1 MHADISS
8 HALDRGPSP
17 GLNGGL
23 NRRHV
28 LRAAGAGVAALGAPG
43 LVFSQG
49 DAPIRIGSLLPRQ
62 GPFALQGE
70 ATSLGIKVALQQA
83 GNKVLGRP
91 IELVAYDEPN
101 PLGAQQNM
109 QKLIQ
114 EDKVAAVIGGSN
126 SAAGL
131 AMASVAAQARTP
143 TIISAALAREIT
155 GKNCNRYVFRNNAP
169 PPVYAK
175 LLARQMLPVGKK
187 WYFLVGAYAY
197 GQEAYQMLK
206 AELVAAGGQDLGMD
220 AAAVGTTDFSSIILK
235 IRQAKP
241 DVVMLGISGTDLAA
255 FLKQYNEF
263 GLRGKIP
270 LGSLTVADEELWAQT
285 GISGVM
291 GKYWHFNN
299 PANSPA
305 EKSLNDAVLKETKHP
320 ASASCAQGWV
330 CMRMLL
336 AAITQE
342 KSADPAAIVRGLETV
357 RPDGVP
363 GYYRAWD
370 HQFITRLV
378 LAQMRDTITDKYD
391 PVTVLNASMK
401 MADFEAL
408 YGTKEEIGCTMGPI

>member
-1 MHADISS
+1 MEPIAP
-8 HALDRGPSP
+8 LP
-17 GLNGGL
+17 L
-23 NRRHV
+23 NRRQV
-28 LRAAGAGVAALGAPG
+28 LRNAGAAAAVFGAPG
-43 LVFSQG
+43 LVFSQAG
-49 DAPIRIGSLLPRQ
+49 SPVKIGSLLPRQ

-70 ATSLGIKVALQQA
+70 ATSLGIKVALEQA

-91 IELVAYDEPN
+91 IQLVAYDEPN

-114 EDKVAAVIGGSN
+114 EDKVVAVIGGSN

-131 AMASVAAQARTP
+131 AIASVAAQAKTP

-270 LGSLTVADEELWAQT
+270 LGSLTVADEELWSQT

-299 PANSPA
+299 PANGAA
-305 EKSLNDAVLKETKHP
+305 EKSLNDAVMKETKHP

-330 CMRMLL
+330 CTRMLL
-336 AAITQE
+336 AAMEKE
-342 KSADPAAIVRGLETV
+342 KSVEPAAIVRGLETV
-357 RPDGVP
+357 RPEGVP
-363 GYYRAWD
+363 GYYREWD

-378 LAQMRDTITDKYD
+378 MAQVRDTITDKYD
-391 PVTVLNASMK
+391 PVQVLNSSMR

-408 YGTKEEIGCTMGPI
+408 YGTKEEIGCAMGAI

>member
-1 MHADISS
+1 MHSRISS
-8 HALDRGPSP
+8 LDFP
-17 GLNGGL
+17 

-28 LRAAGAGVAALGAPG
+28 LRTAGAGVVALGVPA
-43 LVFSQG
+43 LVLAQG
-49 DAPIRIGSLLPRQ
+49 DAPIKIGSLLPRQ

-70 ATSLGIKVALQQA
+70 ATSLGIKVALDQV

-91 IELVAYDEPN
+91 IQLVAYDEPN

-131 AMASVAAQARTP
+131 AIASVASQSRTP

-175 LLARQMLPVGKK
+175 LLARQMLPVGKR

-206 AELVAAGGQDLGMD
+206 AELTAAGGTDLGMD

-270 LGSLTVADEELWAQT
+270 LGSLTVADEELWSQT

-299 PANSPA
+299 PANGPA
-305 EKSLNDAVLKETKHP
+305 EKALNEAVLKETKHP

-330 CMRMLL
+330 CTRMLL
-336 AAITQE
+336 AAIEKE
-342 KSADPAAIVRGLETV
+342 KSVDPAAIVRGLETV
-357 RPDGVP
+357 RPEGVP
-363 GYYRAWD
+363 GYYREWD

-378 LAQMRDTITDKYD
+378 MAQVRDTITDKYD

-401 MADFEAL
+401 MSDFETL
-408 YGTKEEIGCTMGPI
+408 YGTREEIGCTMGPI

>member
-1 MHADISS
+1 MHADLSS
-8 HALDRGPSP
+8 FAVK
-17 GLNGGL
+17 
-23 NRRHV
+23 RRSL
-28 LRAAGAGVAALGAPG
+28 LRVAGAGAAVLGMPRFAFAQAGAP
-43 LVFSQG
+43 V
-49 DAPIRIGSLLPRQ
+49 RIGTVLPRQ

-70 ATSLGIKVALQQA
+70 ATSLGVKVALQQA

-91 IELVAYDEPN
+91 IELIAYDEPN

-109 QKLIQ
+109 QKLVQ

-126 SAAGL
+126 SATGL
-131 AMASVAAQARTP
+131 AIASVAAQSKMP
-143 TIISAALAREIT
+143 TIVSAALAREIT

-175 LLARQMLPVGKK
+175 LLARQMLPAGKK

-206 AELVAAGGQDLGMD
+206 AELAAAGGQDMGMD
-220 AAAVGTTDFSSIILK
+220 AAAVGTTDFSSVILK
-235 IRQAKP
+235 IRQARP

-305 EKSLNDAVLKETKHP
+305 EKALNDAVLKETKHP

-330 CMRMLL
+330 CTRMLL
-336 AAITQE
+336 AAIEQE
-342 KSADPAAIVRGLETV
+342 KSTEPAAIVRGLETV
-357 RPDGVP
+357 RPEGVP

-378 LAQMRDTITDKYD
+378 MAQVRDTITDKYD
-391 PVTVLNASMK
+391 PVTVLNPAMK

-408 YGTKEEIGCTMGPI
+408 YGSKEEIGCAMGPI